1 MSLTSKRRSA
11 LEEAERIL
19 EHVDSLFL
27 EYAKRAAPYNNWLD
41 GAREDLVDMFIV
53 HSVDEIQGLINAH
66 EQFKA
71 TLPEA
76 DKEFNA
82 IHAIAQEALHLCQ
95 QHGLQLSDNPYTSIQ
110 ASELSN
116 KWHEVQHLVPLRDQ
130 TLHQEANKQKSN
142 DQLRMLF
149 AQKANIVGP
158 WIERQHDQ
166 ISNITMNMQGL
177 ESQLQKLRVM
187 EQSLGQY
194 KPNIDELENINKEIQ
209 EAMIFE
215 NRHTGF
221 TMETIRVGWEQ
232 LGVTIARNI
241 NEVENQILTRD
252 SKGITEEQMN
262 EFRMSFNHFDKN
274 RIRRLEPKEFRSCL
288 ISLGYNIRDDKQGD
302 ADFQRIMSIVDPNN
316 TNFISFDSFM
326 DFMTRDASD
335 QDTADQ
341 IIQSFRVL
349 ANNKPFITADILRR
363 ELPPDQAQYCIAR
376 MQPFK
381 GADAVSGALDY
392 TSFSTALYG
401 ESDL

>member
-1 MSLTSKRRSA
+1 M
-11 LEEAERIL
+11 

-76 DKEFNA
+76 DKEFGA
-82 IHAIAQEALHLCQ
+82 IQAIAQEALHLCQ

-110 ASELSN
+110 PSDLSN

-130 TLHQEANKQKSN
+130 TLHQESNKQKSN
-142 DQLRMLF
+142 DQLRILF
-149 AQKANIVGP
+149 AQKANVVGP

-232 LGVTIARNI
+232 LGVSIARNI
-241 NEVENQILTRD
+241 NEVENQVKKFLIIFLAIIKRVSNFIYLS
-252 SKGITEEQMN
+252 SKD
-262 EFRMSFNHFDKN
+262 FNA
-274 RIRRLEPKEFRSCL
+274 RLER
-288 ISLGYNIRDDKQGD
+288 
-302 ADFQRIMSIVDPNN
+302 NN
-316 TNFISFDSFM
+316 
-326 DFMTRDASD
+326 R
-335 QDTADQ
+335 
-341 IIQSFRVL
+341 R
-349 ANNKPFITADILRR
+349 AN
-363 ELPPDQAQYCIAR
+363 E
-376 MQPFK
+376 
-381 GADAVSGALDY
+381 
-392 TSFSTALYG
+392 
-401 ESDL
+401 